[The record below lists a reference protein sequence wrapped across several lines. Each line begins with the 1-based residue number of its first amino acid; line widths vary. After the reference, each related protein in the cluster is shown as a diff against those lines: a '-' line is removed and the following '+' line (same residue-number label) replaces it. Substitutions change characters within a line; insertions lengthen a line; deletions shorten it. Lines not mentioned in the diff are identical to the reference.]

1 MNNASYV
8 TLTRQDGLMREMQ
21 LIANNIANQATA
33 GFKQQ
38 GITFSEYVQNSGRD
52 DFLSMALA
60 HVPKRDTSQG
70 ALRPTGGQFDMAI
83 QGQGY
88 FALQTPQGV
97 RLSRAG
103 AFYLNAQGGLVNYD
117 NIPVLDEQEQPIVLP
132 FGIQT
137 VDIRANGDVVANGT
151 TLARVGL
158 FVPQHDQKMLSENGV
173 LFDPQGAIVPSIT
186 SNIQSGYLE
195 ESNVDPILQIARM
208 IEIQRA
214 FEIGEKLAEQENER
228 KLDATQKLAT

>member
-38 GITFSEYVQNSGRD
+38 GITFSEYVQNAGRD

-60 HVPKRDTSQG
+60 HVPNRDVGQG
-70 ALRPTGGQFDMAI
+70 PLRPTGGRLDLAI
-83 QGQGY
+83 QGEGY
-88 FALQTPQGV
+88 FALQTDHGV

-103 AFYLNAQGGLVNYD
+103 AFYLNAQGALVNYD
-117 NIPVLDEQEQPIVLP
+117 NIPVLDDQEQPIVLP
-132 FGIQT
+132 PVIQNVEVRPNGEIMGDGLSFG
-137 VDIRANGDVVANGT
+137 
-151 TLARVGL
+151 RVGR
-158 FVPQHDQKMLSENGV
+158 FVPQNAQKMTSENGV
-173 LFDPQGAIVPSIT
+173 LFDPQGPLAPSIQAT
-186 SNIQSGYLE
+186 VQSGYLE

-228 KLDATQKLAT
+228 KLDATQKLST

>member
-8 TLTRQDGLMREMQ
+8 TLTRQDGLLREMQ
-21 LIANNIANQATA
+21 VIANNIANQATA

-38 GITFSEYVQNSGRD
+38 GITFSEYVQHSGQD
-52 DFLSMALA
+52 DFLSMAVA

-70 ALRPTGGQFDMAI
+70 ALRMTGGQFDMAI

-88 FALQTPQGV
+88 FAVQTDQGV

-103 AFYLNAQGGLVNYD
+103 AFYLNAQGALVNYD
-117 NIPVLDEQEQPIVLP
+117 NIPVLDERQKPILLP
-132 FGIQT
+132 PEIQT
-137 VDIRANGDVVANGT
+137 VDIRANGEVVADGT
-151 TLARVGL
+151 TLAKVGL
-158 FVPQHDQKMLSENGV
+158 FVPQDDQRILSENGV
-173 LFDPQGAIVPSIT
+173 LFDPKGPIVPSI
-186 SNIQSGYLE
+186 SSQIQSGYLE
-195 ESNVDPILQIARM
+195 EANVDPILQIARM

-228 KLDATQKLAT
+228 KLSATEKIAT